1 MRPAALIA
9 GQGLAFCVRSDLP
22 YLNVRVLVTHTS
34 RYIYDGPTKFGP
46 HTIRLRPADHAAARI
61 ESYRLVIETEH
72 RLHWQRDPHGN
83 HIARVTF
90 PRDVEPSALPITVE
104 LTVDISPKNP
114 FDFFVDD
121 RARNVPFTY
130 PDGLHDELAPFLRD
144 HPSYAMGPL
153 CEAFFAT
160 LPSAG
165 DIVDVLVECNRL
177 IAARVN
183 YVIRNE
189 AGIWTPE
196 ETLAHGRGSCRDSAT
211 LLIAALRQRGI
222 AARFASGYLIQLA
235 DEGMIPDAPRGVSND
250 VVDLHAWVEAYIPGA
265 GWIGLDA
272 TSGLLAGEGHI
283 PLACTAVPSSAA
295 PVDGTSDRAA
305 IELQFATTVTRLGF
319 EARVTAPID
328 EHTWQALLTA
338 GDAADAA
345 LVAQGLH
352 VTVGGEPTFNSRV
365 EADLPEWCG
374 EALGP
379 SKWQRGIAL
388 AELLRAR
395 LAPGGVLMHRM
406 GKHYPGESMPRW
418 ALDIAARRDHV
429 ALWPERVLPM
439 VTTITAAEQ
448 LAQAI
453 CMELG
458 IDQVHT
464 TGHVA
469 FEDPWP
475 LLRSEHTLPPNA
487 DPRLFDLDNDE
498 TRRRLAVELD
508 RGWSVAVGFAIP
520 LSRRGDRAGWLS
532 ETWALRREQ
541 LFLLPGDGPMG
552 MRLPLNSIAGTALVP
567 AWPLWIDEPNFVDPR
582 RPDDA
587 KAQKVAANKPAVM
600 PVTTGIRTALCV
612 QPRGDTLWVFVPPVA
627 GFDDFIALM
636 AAVDRARVAT
646 GLDCRIEGYPPPP
659 SSNLARFAVTP
670 DPGVLEV
677 NLPPTDSCR
686 ASAALIDTVFDAAL
700 RTELHSEKYLL
711 DGRVAGSGGGNHI
724 TIGGPTP
731 AQSPFFVRPDLLA
744 SVVSFAQQHPSLSY
758 MFSGLFVGAT
768 SQAPRLD
775 ETRPSAVDDLALALP
790 RVLRQAP
797 PPWMLDGIFRHL
809 LVDPTGSTH
818 RAEISIDKLCDPNTP
833 FGRQGLVELRA
844 FEMPPHPRMITA
856 QIVLVRA
863 LLAGF
868 ARTPITTPVVDW
880 RDELHDRF
888 LLPHWLWADFER
900 VLAYLR
906 QHKLGIP
913 AAAFRPFIDLR
924 CPVVGQFGGEG
935 VTIDVRNAIE
945 PWAVLGEEAGTSGTV
960 RYVDS
965 SMERIELVAHGY
977 DPTRHTIAVGGH
989 AGSDGVAVHMHPGAQ
1004 ANTVVAGVKFRAWSP
1019 PHAMHPH
1026 FGVHHPLRLELIDR
1040 KTERGVAA
1048 AAYHVWHPEGRGFDT
1063 EPLTR
1068 TEAAARRAQRFTH
1081 EGPSLWPART
1091 RPTPSTKF
1099 TLDLRLADVDV
1110 APVELARW
1118 QPVEDGE

>member
-1 MRPAALIA
+1 M
-9 GQGLAFCVRSDLP
+9 
-22 YLNVRVLVTHTS
+22 RVLVTHTS
-34 RYIYDGPTKFGP
+34 RYQYDGPTKFGP

-90 PRDVEPSALPITVE
+90 PRDVTPDALPITVE

-121 RARNVPFTY
+121 RARTVPFTY
-130 PDGLHDELAPFLRD
+130 PDGLHDELAPFLRE

-153 CEAFFAT
+153 CDEFFAT
-160 LPSAG
+160 LPASG

-177 IAARVN
+177 VAARVN

-189 AGIWTPE
+189 PGIWTPE
-196 ETLAHGRGSCRDSAT
+196 QTLAEGRGSCRDSAT

-235 DEGMIPDAPRGVSND
+235 DEGMIPDEPRGVSFD
-250 VVDLHAWVEAYIPGA
+250 VVDLHAWVEAYVPGA

-305 IELQFATTVTRLGF
+305 IALQFATTITRLGF
-319 EARVTAPID
+319 EPRVTAPID
-328 EHTWQALLTA
+328 EHTWQALLSS

-345 LVAQGLH
+345 LLAQGLY

-379 SKWQRGIAL
+379 SKWQRGLAL
-388 AELLRAR
+388 AERLRAA
-395 LAPGGVLMHRM
+395 LAPGGVLVHRM

-418 ALDIAARRDHV
+418 ALDICARRDGV
-429 ALWPERVLPM
+429 ALWPERTLPM
-439 VTTITAAEQ
+439 LATIAAAAQ

-453 CMELG
+453 THALG
-458 IDQVHT
+458 IAGVQL
-464 TGHVA
+464 TGHAA

-475 LLRSEHTLPPNA
+475 LLRSEHALPPNA
-487 DPRLFDLDNDE
+487 DPRRYDLDDDE
-498 TRRRLAVELD
+498 TRRRLASELD
-508 RGWSVAVGFAIP
+508 RGLSTPVGYAVP
-520 LSRRGDRAGWLS
+520 LVRRADRAGWL
-532 ETWALRREQ
+532 TACWALRREQ

-552 MRLPLNSIAGTALVP
+552 VRLPLSSIAGSALVP
-567 AWPLWIDEPNFVDPR
+567 AWPAWIDEPGFDDPR
-582 RPDDA
+582 RADDAAA
-587 KAQKVAANKPAVM
+587 KAQKTASAKAAPLPM
-600 PVTTGIRTALCV
+600 TTGIRTALCV

-627 GFDDFIALM
+627 GFDDFIALLD
-636 AAVDRARVAT
+636 AIDRARVIA
-646 GLDCRIEGYPPPP
+646 GIDCRIEGYPPPP

-686 ASAALIDTVFDAAL
+686 ASAALVDTVFEAAL

-731 AQSPFFVRPDLLA
+731 ASSPFFQRPDLLA
-744 SVVSFAQQHPSLSY
+744 SLVSFAQQHPSLSY

-790 RVLRQAP
+790 RVFKQAP

-818 RAEISIDKLCDPNTP
+818 RAEISIDKLCDPQTP

-844 FEMPPHPRMITA
+844 FEMPPHPRMISA
-856 QIVLVRA
+856 QVVLVRS
-863 LLAGF
+863 LLAAF
-868 ARTPITTPVVDW
+868 AKLPVTSPVKHWDG
-880 RDELHDRF
+880 ELHDRF

-900 VLAYLR
+900 VLAHLR
-906 QHKLGIP
+906 QQGLALP
-913 AAAFRPFIDLR
+913 AAAFRPFVDLR

-945 PWAVLGEEAGTSGTV
+945 PWAVLGEEAGAAGTV

-977 DPTRHTIAVGGH
+977 DPARHIIAVGGH
-989 AGSDGVAVHMHPGAQ
+989 RDSDGVAVHMHAGAEPG
-1004 ANTVVAGVKFRAWSP
+1004 TMVAGVKFRAWSP

-1040 KTERGVAA
+1040 RAERGVAA
-1048 AAYHVWHPEGRGFDT
+1048 AAYHVWHPEGRAFDA

-1081 EGPSLWPART
+1081 EGPSLWPARA
-1091 RPTPSTKF
+1091 RATPSTKF
-1099 TLDLRLADVDV
+1099 TLDLRLTDVDA

-1118 QPVEDGE
+1118 LPAEDNAE